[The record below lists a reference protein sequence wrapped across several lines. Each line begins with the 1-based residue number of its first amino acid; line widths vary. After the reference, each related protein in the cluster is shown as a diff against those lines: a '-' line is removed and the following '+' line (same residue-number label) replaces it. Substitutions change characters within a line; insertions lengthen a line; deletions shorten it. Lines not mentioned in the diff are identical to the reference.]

1 MVGSLGGRG
10 GAEQM
15 SSVCSAE
22 GGFVRQIPAAFR
34 RDQPLSVIRVLRP
47 ISSKA
52 DLQVSPNRRKPS
64 AAAHS
69 LVKPSLLHASE
80 PTPLWTKKS
89 PLGSYFFLISAS
101 RG

>member
-1 MVGSLGGRG
+1 MIRYALFLRSR
-10 GAEQM
+10 
-15 SSVCSAE
+15 C
-22 GGFVRQIPAAFR
+22 AFECDDR
-34 RDQPLSVIRVLRP
+34 SRPLSVIRVLRP